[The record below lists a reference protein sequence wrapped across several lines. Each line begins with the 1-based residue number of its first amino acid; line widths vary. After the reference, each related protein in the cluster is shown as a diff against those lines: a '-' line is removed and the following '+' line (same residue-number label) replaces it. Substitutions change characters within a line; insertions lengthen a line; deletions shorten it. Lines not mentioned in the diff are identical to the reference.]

1 LEEVETSVVLD
12 TDVLVSDLRGKTSI
26 LKELEGK
33 DPATTVVNA
42 FELFHGAYKS
52 KNSSANLASTRGLL
66 GSLKIVSFSLKAAE
80 RAGEVL
86 AQAQKS
92 GQPIEI
98 RDLLIGCIAR
108 EEGMSL
114 VTHNVKHFRKIPGLT
129 VVDAVE
135 YADRQKSTSTDPS
148 TPEQR

>member
-1 LEEVETSVVLD
+1 MEEVETSLVLD

-52 KNSSANLASTRGLL
+52 KESSSNLSATRGLL
-66 GSLKIVSFSLKAAE
+66 GSLRLVGLSVKAAE

-92 GQPIEI
+92 GQTIEI

-108 EEGMSL
+108 EEGLSL
-114 VTHNVKHFRKIPGLT
+114 LTHNVKHFQTIPGLT
-129 VVDAVE
+129 VVDAAQ
-135 YADRQKSTSTDPS
+135 YADR
-148 TPEQR
+148 

>member
-1 LEEVETSVVLD
+1 LEEVEAGIVLD
-12 TDVLVSDLRGKTSI
+12 TDVLVSDLRGKTSV
-26 LKELEGK
+26 LRELEGK

-52 KNSSANLASTRGLL
+52 KESSANLSATRGLL
-66 GSLKIVSFSLKAAE
+66 GSLRLVGLSVKAAE

-92 GQPIEI
+92 GQAIEI

-108 EEGMSL
+108 EEGLSIL
-114 VTHNVKHFRKIPGLT
+114 THNVKHFRKIPGLT
-129 VVDAVE
+129 VLDADE
-135 YADRQKSTSTDPS
+135 YGDR
-148 TPEQR
+148 